1 MPTLKTG
8 QGIKLSYSL
17 HQGDLPDTIALL
29 HGLGADKETFKDIT
43 NYAELAEYNILAMDH
58 VGHGDSSSPENFS
71 YTMRDMAEHVKKL
84 VDEKAPTGKIVLIL
98 HSMGGAIGIF
108 LAKLLGDRVKG
119 IIFVEGNL
127 DFDDCF
133 FSNYIITRHSLDE
146 WANGKYDRILEKYK
160 ANPDMTEY
168 SKAFEKAG
176 AFTLYRASDDLV
188 KVSKDDVLLD
198 KLVALGVPVVGVY
211 GEENN
216 GKYPSEAR
224 FREHFPVVFTPG
236 GHNMMVDNPDSFY
249 LEASKFI
256 NSLK

>member
-1 MPTLKTG
+1 MPTLETG

-17 HQGDLPDTIALL
+17 HQGDLPDTIVLL

-58 VGHGDSSSPENFS
+58 VGHGDSSSPEDFS
-71 YTMRDMAEHVKKL
+71 YTMKDMANHVKTL

-108 LAKLLGDRVKG
+108 LAELLGDRVRG
-119 IIFVEGNL
+119 IIFAEGNL

-146 WANGKYDRILEKYK
+146 WVKGKFDRILEKYK
-160 ANPDMTEY
+160 ANPEMAEY

-176 AFTLYRASDDLV
+176 ALTLYRASEDLV
-188 KVSKDDVLLD
+188 KVSKADVLLD

-236 GHNMMVDNPDSFY
+236 GHNMMTDDPDTFY
-249 LEASKFI
+249 LETSKFI
-256 NSLK
+256 KSLK